1 MDATQLLALLS
12 ILAQVTFLEGI
23 LSLDN
28 AAVLGALVQRL
39 PSDQSVPWPASL
51 TRLGSALHKLLGPQ
65 RTAALRVGLLG
76 AYLGR
81 GLMLVLASFVIRNP
95 WLQLVGALYLL
106 KISVAELAPHA
117 EDPTETPAER
127 QIRAHS
133 FWATVLTVELMD
145 LAFSLDNVVVV
156 ISLSDKLW
164 LVMGGVAIGILTM
177 RFAAGIFAGL
187 IEKVPALGPAAYV
200 LVFNIGVE
208 FILGRFGVELSEG
221 LRFGLNVG
229 VLLGAV
235 VVSRFAILQGLLRWP
250 FRLFGW
256 LFFALDRLFSLLLTP
271 LEHLFHLTV
280 ALFTPA
286 SRRPA
291 TLPNSRFD

>member
-1 MDATQLLALLS
+1 MDLPDLFSLVA
-12 ILAQVTFLEGI
+12 ILAQITFLEGV

-106 KISVAELAPHA
+106 KISVAELAPHG

-133 FWATVLTVELMD
+133 FWGTVLTVELMD

-164 LVMGGVAIGILTM
+164 LVLGGVAIGILTM

-208 FILGRFGVELSEG
+208 FILGRFGVELGEG
-221 LRFGLNVG
+221 LRFGINLG
-229 VLLGAV
+229 VLLAAV
-235 VVSRFAILQGLLRWP
+235 AYSRWPVLQAALRWP
-250 FRLFGW
+250 FRLLGW
-256 LFFALDRLFSLLLTP
+256 LFFALDRIFNLVLFPFTWLARRFAPTP
-271 LEHLFHLTV
+271 K
-280 ALFTPA
+280 PI
-286 SRRPA
+286 P
-291 TLPNSRFD
+291 LPPTKEPDQE